1 MPHRDCCTDAINL
14 LDALTGELA
23 AGKQEASARVAM
35 DLIRLQE
42 LMRSIKVEL
51 KELRKK
57 KRR

>member
-1 MPHRDCCTDAINL
+1 MSHRDCCIDAINL

-23 AGKQEASARVAM
+23 EGKHQADAKVAM